1 MQKKEEVQM
10 GSLKRVGLVVLSDD
24 ATSEPDFQMVFTP
37 LGVRVHS
44 ARMWRDSSLP
54 APEWLDRMHEELATA
69 SKYVAEVG
77 LNAIAYTCTTG
88 SFYRGVGWDTE
99 MCDIMSEASG
109 VPAFATSPSVADALN
124 EFGAEKI
131 SVVTPYPEWNN
142 VRLIAYLEAKGFEV
156 LNLEGHPRTSRGEIR
171 EPDHDPK
178 EIFEFAVENC
188 RPEADALLCSCTDW
202 RSLEVVERLE
212 QRLGIPVV
220 SANQATI
227 WLVARQ
233 LDINTPI
240 EGFGSLLREHLALVP
255 A

>member
-1 MQKKEEVQM
+1 M
-10 GSLKRVGLVVLSDD
+10 GALKRVGLVVLSDD
-24 ATSEPDFQMVFTP
+24 GTSEPDFQMVFTP
-37 LGVRVHS
+37 LGVGVHS
-44 ARMWRDSSLP
+44 ARMWRDASLP
-54 APEWLDRMHEELATA
+54 APQWLDRMHDELATA

-77 LNAIAYTCTTG
+77 LDAIAYTCTTG

-109 VPAFATSPSVADALN
+109 VPAFATSPSLVDALN
-124 EFGAEKI
+124 AFGAEKI

-142 VRLIAYLEAKGFEV
+142 ARLMAYLDAKGFEV
-156 LNLEGHPRTSRGEIR
+156 LNLEGHPRTSRGEVR
-171 EPDHDPK
+171 EPDHDPE
-178 EIFEFAVENC
+178 EIFEFAVEHC

-202 RSLEVVERLE
+202 RTLELVERLE

-227 WLVARQ
+227 WVVARQ
-233 LDINTPI
+233 LDIDTPI
-240 EGFGSLLREHLALVP
+240 KGFGSLLRKHLALVP